1 MVFEQK
7 LEIIMS
13 RKNGSNLTYGERCQ
27 INTLLKSGKSKR
39 AIGRTLGVTHST
51 VVREIQRNSENTGYC
66 YEQAHATAGL
76 RRSHSKSARRRLT
89 PKIQAIIREML
100 NKTQASPQQISGRLK
115 LERDISIS
123 HQTIYQFIWN
133 DRKIGGILFN
143 HLRHRGKKYKYKKG
157 KPAGRGVIKNR
168 VDISERP
175 KEVEKKNRFGDFEL
189 DTIVGKN
196 HIGAIVSAVD
206 RATKLTYLAL
216 VPNYRANVVKTALIK
231 ALGHLGKK
239 NKLKTLT
246 SDNGKEFSEHEAIA
260 DELGAKFFFARPY
273 CSWERGLNEHTNGL
287 VRQYFPKK
295 TDFTKLT
302 KKQVK
307 EVENK
312 LNNRPRASLK
322 FQTPLE
328 SLFGYLSGMPGGAIR
343 T

>member
-1 MVFEQK
+1 
-7 LEIIMS
+7 MS
-13 RKNGSNLTYGERCQ
+13 RKYGSNLTYGERCQ
-27 INTLLKSGKSKR
+27 INTLLKSGNSKR
-39 AIGRTLGVTHST
+39 AIGETIGVSHST
-51 VVREIQRNSENTGYC
+51 IVRETQRNSVKQRYQ
-66 YEQAHATAGL
+66 YQHAHTAAGL
-76 RRSHSKSARRRLT
+76 RRFHSNSARRRLT
-89 PKIQAIIREML
+89 SEIQAIIREML

-115 LERDISIS
+115 LERDIFVS

-133 DRKIGGILFN
+133 DKNAGGTLFH

-157 KPAGRGVIKNR
+157 KTAGRGVIRNR

-175 KEVEKKNRFGDFEL
+175 KEVEDKNRFGDFEL

-196 HIGAIVSAVD
+196 HQGAIVSAVD
-206 RATKLTYLAL
+206 RATKLVYLAL
-216 VPNYRANVVKTALIK
+216 VPNYKAETVKTALIK
-231 ALGHLGKK
+231 AMNHLGKK

-295 TDFTKLT
+295 TDFTKLSKT
-302 KKQVK
+302 QVK

-312 LNNRPRASLK
+312 LNNRPRASLN

-328 SLFGYLSGMPGGAIR
+328 SLFGYLSGIPGGAIR